1 MQAKM
6 LVKTWKM
13 GVVTLM
19 QVNTL
24 NSYRSL
30 CTPNLKYMWHHQ
42 NRTTFT
48 DDLSLTY
55 HATCN
60 AY

>member
-30 CTPNLKYMWHHQ
+30 CTPNLKYM
-42 NRTTFT
+42 
-48 DDLSLTY
+48 
-55 HATCN
+55 
-60 AY
+60 